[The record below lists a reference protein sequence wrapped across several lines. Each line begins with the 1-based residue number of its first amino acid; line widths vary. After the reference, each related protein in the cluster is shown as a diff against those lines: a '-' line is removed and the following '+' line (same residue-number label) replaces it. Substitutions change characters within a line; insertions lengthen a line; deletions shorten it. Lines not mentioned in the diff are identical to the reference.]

1 MAGRGPA
8 AGRIF
13 RGRVDGDA
21 ARSLAGGVDGGSRPR
36 RGAPRGYS
44 EDGSRRPAAG
54 VPRGYS
60 EGAAVPRQR
69 RPPAGK
75 NAMPAF
81 GGRLSDEEIG
91 DVAAYVI
98 DQANGD
104 KWDE

>member
-1 MAGRGPA
+1 MGGPLLQARKASPPFKKHPCAEEPHRRTARNTRKPRGA
-8 AGRIF
+8 TEKTLKKEAL
-13 RGRVDGDA
+13 DQY
-21 ARSLAGGVDGGSRPR
+21 LDGGRKES
-36 RGAPRGYS
+36 S
-44 EDGSRRPAAG
+44 
-54 VPRGYS
+54 V
-60 EGAAVPRQR
+60 VTQVTN
-69 RPPAGK
+69 GK